1 MIRIPQVDPDAPAI
15 VINVGNSNITMAT
28 WFADQVKTP
37 LTSPSGSEAEFLK
50 SFDAHLSGLPQ
61 KSPPPIV
68 VASVVPEILAWIRT
82 HVSQRLDRDVLVI
95 GDKVPIPIDM
105 DVEDPSAIGVDRVCA
120 ATAAYEKLQSACVV
134 VDFGTAVTV
143 NLVSDDG
150 VLLGGAIL
158 PGPRLQ
164 LAALHEHTAQ
174 LPSVP
179 AVVPD
184 ALVGRNTREAM
195 QNGVC
200 RGVAGAVRNL
210 VESYASELNRWP
222 QVVATGGDLD
232 MMLPLCDFID
242 TPVAHLTLRGIG
254 LAYQKY
260 LTVRMGS

>member
-15 VINVGNSNITMAT
+15 VINVGNSNITTAT
-28 WFADQVKTP
+28 WFDEQVKTP

-50 SFDAHLSGLPQ
+50 SFEAHLSGLPQ

-68 VASVVPEILAWIRT
+68 IASVVPRVLAWIRN
-82 HVSQRLDRDVLVI
+82 HVSQRFDRDVLVI
-95 GDKVPIPIDM
+95 GEKIPFPIDL

-120 ATAAYEKLQSACVV
+120 AAAAFDKLKTACAI

-143 NLVSDDG
+143 NLVSDEG
-150 VLLGGAIL
+150 VLLGGAIF

-179 AVVPD
+179 VVVPE
-184 ALVGRNTREAM
+184 ALVGRNTAAAM

-210 VESYASELNRWP
+210 VESYATALNRWP
-222 QVVATGGDLD
+222 QVVATGGDLE

-254 LAYQKY
+254 IAYQKY
-260 LTVRMGS
+260 LNARMGT